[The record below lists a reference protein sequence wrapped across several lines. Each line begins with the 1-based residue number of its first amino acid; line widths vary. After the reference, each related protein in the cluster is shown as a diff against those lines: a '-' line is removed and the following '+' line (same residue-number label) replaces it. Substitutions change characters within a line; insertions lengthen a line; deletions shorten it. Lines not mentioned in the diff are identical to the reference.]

1 MALPTRTSSPLT
13 IVSRVPSIPTS
24 DASMQAAPG
33 LLRRDPTSV
42 FEAGLWLRTR
52 GLWGAA
58 CGRCGVR
65 TSLAATA
72 AAAPASS
79 CASCPCCRLGWEWAS
94 WRGKPQASAQAP
106 SSSSAC
112 GVSSLTGSLRLEE
125 ICIWHSKE
133 LMRLMTATTA
143 ASTQPRS
150 ASHSSLSF
158 ASASPNWASSSAAWL
173 ALSARR
179 ASSRASMSRS
189 RTASSE
195 ASWSLSAA
203 SPDRSKPLASADG
216 RPTAEMRCSR
226 PLSDSRT
233 SAMAACVLS
242 ISELRSSRRDCTAED
257 CSSSTPSSDV
267 PCREPPAPGL

>member
-65 TSLAATA
+65 TSLAA
-72 AAAPASS
+72 AAAPGSS
-79 CASCPCCRLGWEWAS
+79 CASGPCRQLGWEWTS
-94 WRGKPQASAQAP
+94 WRGRPRASTQAP

-112 GVSSLTGSLRLEE
+112 GLSSSADSLCLEE

-233 SAMAACVLS
+233 SAMAVRVSS
-242 ISELRSSRRDCTAED
+242 ISELRSSRRDCTAAD
-257 CSSSTPSSDV
+257 CSGSTPSSDA